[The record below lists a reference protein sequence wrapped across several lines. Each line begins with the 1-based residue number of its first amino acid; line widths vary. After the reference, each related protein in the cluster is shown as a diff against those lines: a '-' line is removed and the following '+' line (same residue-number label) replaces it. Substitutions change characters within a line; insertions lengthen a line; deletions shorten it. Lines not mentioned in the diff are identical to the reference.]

1 MIACDGCSRWF
12 HGDCVDIQVFM
23 LFFKI
28 SDRKKKANF
37 FFRFVF
43 SKKANNLPEKF
54 HCDHCRLLQM
64 LHIDNVTGPTCDK
77 SVELSQVSFEAREFA
92 QQQLVLNALLKISRH
107 TNDSALLDAV
117 RKKKYSLNKLK
128 LICFF

>member
-1 MIACDGCSRWF
+1 
-12 HGDCVDIQVFM
+12 
-23 LFFKI
+23 
-28 SDRKKKANF
+28 
-37 FFRFVF
+37 
-43 SKKANNLPEKF
+43 
-54 HCDHCRLLQM
+54 M

-117 RKKKYSLNKLK
+117 RKKNYSLNKLK
-128 LICFF
+128 LICFFKKLFCLSYSVVCWLQDGFD